1 MEGMSGQGKRVS
13 YGMKD
18 VDIMVGRKGTDRE
31 LREREAEA
39 RFTEV
44 WKTPFH
50 S

>member
-13 YGMKD
+13 YRMKD
-18 VDIMVGRKGTDRE
+18 VDIMVGRKGTVRG
-31 LREREAEA
+31 LRERGAGA

-44 WKTPFH
+44 WITPFH